1 MKLFGTD
8 GIRGDSSKFPF
19 DNATLGII
27 GKSIAETVLG
37 LGSGILIIRDTRQS
51 GKRIQ
56 EELAKGFL
64 SVGVSPIFGGIMP
77 TPAASFLVQR
87 ANYLAAVVISASHNP
102 YFDNGIKIFNSNG
115 LKLACHLEAKIEKKV
130 HRYICSKKTVPTKNI
145 KVKENSKL
153 LKVYEKFVIDNFLG
167 ESLNGK
173 TIVIDCANGAS
184 YECVPYV
191 LKKLGAKVIAL
202 NVSPNGENIN
212 FNCGTLY
219 PEHVAEIVKE
229 SRAFCGFA
237 FDGDA
242 DRLICIDERGTLRDG
257 DYFLASMALWLK
269 NNNKLKNNILVST
282 FMANMGLFNA
292 MKKENIKVVFAKVGD
307 RHVIDNMK
315 KYKASFGGESSGHF
329 IFKDVLA
336 TGDGLISAVMLLSA
350 LSSRNKMMSEF
361 MNVLEKF
368 PQIFINKKVTKKV
381 PFEKLSKSCRLIER
395 YERSLGTRG
404 RIIVRYSGTEDILR
418 IMVEGKNIEEVK
430 LVAVNI
436 ANSLE
441 EEIESYN

>member
-19 DNATLGII
+19 DNVTLEII

-37 LGSGILIIRDTRQS
+37 TGSGILIIRDTRQS

-64 SVGVSPIFGGIMP
+64 NVGVSPIFGGIMP
-77 TPAASFLVQR
+77 TPAASFLAR
-87 ANYLAAVVISASHNP
+87 RSNYLAAVVISASHNP
-102 YFDNGIKIFNSNG
+102 YFDNGIKIFNSKG
-115 LKLACHLEAKIEKKV
+115 LKLAGHLEAKIENKV
-130 HRYICSKKTVPTKNI
+130 HKYICLKKIIPTKNI

-153 LKVYEKFVIDNFLG
+153 LKIYEKFVIGSFSGKTLD
-167 ESLNGK
+167 GK
-173 TIVIDCANGAS
+173 TIVVDCANGAS
-184 YECVPYV
+184 YECAPHV

-212 FNCGTLY
+212 SNCGTLY
-219 PEHVAEIVKE
+219 PEHVVKIVKE

-242 DRLICIDERGTLRDG
+242 DRLICIDESGILRDG

-269 NNNKLKNNILVST
+269 SNNKLKNNILVST
-282 FMANMGLFNA
+282 FMANMGLLDA
-292 MKKENIKVVFAKVGD
+292 MKMENIRVVFAKIGD
-307 RHVIDNMK
+307 KHVINNMRK
-315 KYKASFGGESSGHF
+315 HKASFGGESSGHF

-336 TGDGLISAVMLLSA
+336 TGDGLIGAVMLLSA
-350 LSSRNKMMSEF
+350 LCSENKTMSEF

-368 PQIFINKKVTKKV
+368 PQIFINKRVTKKV
-381 PFEKLSKSCRLIER
+381 PFEKLSKSCKLIER
-395 YERSLGTRG
+395 YEKSLGTSG
-404 RIIVRYSGTEDILR
+404 RIIVRYSGTENILR
-418 IMVEGKNIEEVK
+418 VMVEGKNIGEVK
-430 LVAVNI
+430 LAAGNI

-441 EEIESYN
+441 EEIEFYN